1 MNEPILAQNSI
12 CANSNDDED
21 QVLTQWQIDHDAYA
35 ESIAEFK
42 EARQELE
49 KALGVEKDFDKTC
62 HSAKE
67 IIDDLRKNGHLYA
80 LINRFEEAVINRLR
94 AKDKL

>member
-1 MNEPILAQNSI
+1 MNEPILAHNSI

-21 QVLTQWQIDHDAYA
+21 QVFTQWQIDHDAYVETLDA
-35 ESIAEFK
+35 YRETH
-42 EARQELE
+42 RDLE

-67 IIDDLRKNGHLYA
+67 IIDDLQKNGHLYA

>member
-12 CANSNDDED
+12 CASPNDDED

-35 ESIAEFK
+35 ETL
-42 EARQELE
+42 EAYRETHRDLE